1 MCDFIFNVCISIS
14 YLLHLLVPLS
24 NAVDWFAFGAD
35 AHVWGLD
42 VESILPLT
50 NYQKNKTP
58 NDVNLVL
65 SEVKSAT
72 NYGSGSFNLDHSE
85 HLLHFD

>member
-1 MCDFIFNVCISIS
+1 MS
-14 YLLHLLVPLS
+14 VPLS
-24 NAVDWFAFGAD
+24 NGVDRFAFGAG
-35 AHVWGLD
+35 AHVGGLE

-58 NDVNLVL
+58 NDVNLVQ

-72 NYGSGSFNLDHSE
+72 NYGSGSFNLDHSKC
-85 HLLHFD
+85 LFHFD